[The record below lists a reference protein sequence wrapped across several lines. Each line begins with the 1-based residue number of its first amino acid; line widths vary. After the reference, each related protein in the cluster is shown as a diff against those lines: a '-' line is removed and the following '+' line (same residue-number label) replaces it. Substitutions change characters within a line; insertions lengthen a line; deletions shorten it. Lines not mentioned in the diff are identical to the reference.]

1 VVTAARQPG
10 ASLSAAEGA
19 DMAGAHGGSSGDLAR
34 GAIGLREVLFQS
46 ITSMAP
52 AGAVALSIAAGATY
66 AGGALPLSVLL
77 ALVGCLLVASSIG
90 QLAKHLPSAGSIY
103 TYPAE
108 AIHPALGFLVG
119 WGYALV
125 EALIG
130 PLTTILFGY
139 LFASVMQTEA
149 HWPFTA
155 TWVIVMIVGALLI
168 AVLNFRGVKL
178 SARTGTILGTFEIV
192 IFLALAV
199 WLIIKAASGNTGNVF
214 TLHFATIK
222 GYHGFSGI
230 VAGSI
235 YTILAF
241 IGFEASAPLA
251 EEARNPRRTIGK
263 AVMISCL
270 VIGLFYVLT
279 TYASDVFTGP
289 NKYVAFGALGGGS
302 PWIQLAR
309 DVWGVGWVVA
319 FLAIWNSTFANGNA
333 GTMAATRT
341 WYAMSRIGVLPSPL
355 ARTHP
360 QWKSPTVGV
369 VVQLV
374 ITLAVGLPIGIHF
387 GPVTAFIFLATILTG
402 VMILVYMIFNL
413 SCIMF
418 YARRARS
425 EFNWLLH
432 AVIPVL
438 GIVAFLPAWFTA
450 MGIGGSVL
458 KFVAPLS
465 YPSSKTGLI
474 ITIWFV
480 LGLAALTYLY
490 LRHPERLP
498 EMKRVFADDELTKA
512 GQQPVASGEA
522 A

>member
-1 VVTAARQPG
+1 
-10 ASLSAAEGA
+10 
-19 DMAGAHGGSSGDLAR
+19 MAGAHSGGGSKQLAS

-108 AIHPALGFLVG
+108 GIHPALGFLVG

-130 PLTTILFGY
+130 PITMILFGY

-149 HWPFTA
+149 NWPFTT
-155 TWVIVMIVGALLI
+155 TWVIVMILGALVI

-178 SARTGTILGTFEIV
+178 SAKTGTVLGTIEII
-192 IFLALAV
+192 IFVALAIF
-199 WLIIKAASGNTGNVF
+199 LIIKAGSGNTVSVF
-214 TLHFATIK
+214 SLHYATIK

-251 EEARNPRRTIGK
+251 EEARNPRRTIGM
-263 AVMISCL
+263 AVLFSCL
-270 VIGLFYVLT
+270 GIGLFYVLT
-279 TYASDVFTGP
+279 TYAGDVFSGP
-289 NKYVAFGALGGGS
+289 DKFVSFGALGGGS

-309 DVWGVGWVVA
+309 DAWGIGWVVA
-319 FLAIWNSTFANGNA
+319 FVAIWNSTFANGNA
-333 GTMAATRT
+333 GTLAATRT
-341 WYAMSRIGVLPSPL
+341 WFAMSRIGVLPSPL

-360 QWKSPTVGV
+360 SRKSPTVGV
-369 VVQLV
+369 VLQLV
-374 ITLAVGLPIGIHF
+374 ITLAVGLPLGIHF
-387 GPVTAFIFLATILTG
+387 GPVTAFVFLATILTAIM
-402 VMILVYMIFNL
+402 VAIYMIFNL
-413 SCIMF
+413 SCLLF
-418 YARRARS
+418 YARKARS

-432 AVIPVL
+432 GIIPVL

-465 YPSSKTGLI
+465 YPSSEAGLGI
-474 ITIWFV
+474 GIWYLIGV
-480 LGLAALTYLY
+480 IALVYLY
-490 LRHPERLP
+490 VKHPARLG
-498 EMKRVFADDELTKA
+498 EMKRVFDETPA
-512 GQQPVASGEA
+512 APAAEPIATGETI
-522 A
+522 

>member
-1 VVTAARQPG
+1 
-10 ASLSAAEGA
+10 
-19 DMAGAHGGSSGDLAR
+19 MAGAHSGGGSRQLAS

-52 AGAVALSIAAGATY
+52 AGAVALSIAAGAKF

-130 PLTTILFGY
+130 PLTMILFGY

-149 HWPFTA
+149 NWPFTT
-155 TWVIVMIVGALLI
+155 TWVIVMILGALII

-178 SARTGTILGTFEIV
+178 SARTGTVLGTLEII
-192 IFLALAV
+192 IFLALAI
-199 WLIIKAASGNTGNVF
+199 WLIIKAGSANTLSVF

-222 GYHGFSGI
+222 GFHGFSGI

-251 EEARNPRRTIGK
+251 EEARNPRRTIGV
-263 AVMISCL
+263 AVLISCL

-279 TYASDVFTGP
+279 TYAGDVFYGP
-289 NKYVAFGALGGGS
+289 TKFVSFGNLGGGS
-302 PWIQLAR
+302 PWIQLGR
-309 DVWGVGWVVA
+309 DAWGVGWVIV
-319 FLAIWNSTFANGNA
+319 FIAIWNSTFANGNA
-333 GTMAATRT
+333 GTLAATRT
-341 WYAMSRIGVLPSPL
+341 WFAMSRIGVLPAPLSRTSPG
-355 ARTHP
+355 RR
-360 QWKSPTVGV
+360 SPTVGV
-369 VVQLV
+369 IVQLV
-374 ITLAVGLPIGIHF
+374 ITLAIGLPIGLHF
-387 GPVTAFIFLATILTG
+387 GPTTAFVFLATILTG
-402 VMILVYMIFNL
+402 IMIAIYMIFNL
-413 SCIMF
+413 SCLMY
-418 YARRARS
+418 YARRARP

-432 AVIPVL
+432 GVIPVL

-458 KFVAPLS
+458 KFVAPLP
-465 YPSSKTGLI
+465 YPLSEAGLA
-474 ITIWFV
+474 ITIWYV
-480 LGLAALTYLY
+480 IGIIALIYLY
-490 LRHPERLP
+490 ARHPARLG
-498 EMKRVFADDELTKA
+498 EMRRVFDEEA
-512 GQQPVASGEA
+512 AVPAAQPVATGEA